1 MPSTKSTNERF
12 SKIEKRL
19 EKLEKSFTSP
29 SPRTKIKKKT
39 KKSLVDEILELISEG
54 FFDTPK
60 NVIEI
65 YAHLK
70 TKAVFY
76 PKNSYPESLLRL
88 IKKREL
94 RRLKENKIWVYVK
107 YG

>member
-1 MPSTKSTNERF
+1 MSAEKSIDKRF

-19 EKLEKSFTSP
+19 EKIEKSLTSP
-29 SPRTKIKKKT
+29 SLRKKIMKKT

-60 NVIEI
+60 TTAEI
-65 YAHLK
+65 YEQLK

-76 PKNSYPESLLRL
+76 PKNNYPESLLRL

-94 RRLKENKIWVYVK
+94 RRIQENKKWVYVK

>member
-1 MPSTKSTNERF
+1 MSAEKSIDERF

-19 EKLEKSFTSP
+19 EKVEKSFTSP
-29 SPRTKIKKKT
+29 SPRTKIEKKT
-39 KKSLVDEILELISEG
+39 KKSLFDKILELISEG

-60 NVIEI
+60 NVTEI
-65 YAHLK
+65 YEQLK

-76 PKNSYPESLLRL
+76 PKTSYPESLLRL

-94 RRLKENKIWVYVK
+94 RRFKENKKWVYVK
-107 YG
+107 YE